1 MDLSEFSELTFEMLY
16 CKRCPL
22 HLGRTCVVPG
32 AGARNP
38 ELFFVGEGPGEDE
51 DKQGLPFVGRSGKLL
66 TSAIAAAGL
75 TREQV
80 FISNIVK
87 CRPPNNRDPLPE
99 EVAACMPY
107 LHKQIQ
113 LLSPKVVVAVGRI
126 AATQLLGRE
135 VRITKERGKLDF
147 LSFSPDILV
156 SIVYHPSYV
165 LRNRHTRIE
174 EDFFQDIL
182 HAREIAYGDLPTA
195 GVFEGNS
202 G

>member
-1 MDLSEFSELTFEMLY
+1 MDLPEFSELTFEMLY

-87 CRPPNNRDPLPE
+87 CRPPNNRDPPPKKLRPVCRIFTSRYNSSLPR
-99 EVAACMPY
+99 
-107 LHKQIQ
+107 LLWQ
-113 LLSPKVVVAVGRI
+113 LA
-126 AATQLLGRE
+126 E
-135 VRITKERGKLDF
+135 
-147 LSFSPDILV
+147 
-156 SIVYHPSYV
+156 
-165 LRNRHTRIE
+165 
-174 EDFFQDIL
+174 
-182 HAREIAYGDLPTA
+182 LPPL
-195 GVFEGNS
+195 NS
-202 G
+202 